1 MSNTYFKKYFNI
13 FTQTKFQPEK
23 KSSSYSTT
31 NYINHYTNQKNT
43 NNKHIIINSN
53 NDNNKNNKKR
63 IPNLIKN
70 IHHKPKVAMSS
81 DNFRYQPLT
90 SFELKLSKELGRINQ
105 NYTQIKNRKFFNKN
119 DSTNLYWMNFPDFE
133 IYRQLK
139 ELDTR
144 KEIPYGFTKPR
155 LKPLII
161 NKKNKLGILARNL
174 YEADQVEKFNN
185 LLHKYKIKK
194 GIK

>member
-1 MSNTYFKKYFNI
+1 MSNNHFKKNLKI
-13 FTQTKFQPEK
+13 LTQTKFQPEK
-23 KSSSYSTT
+23 KSSSCLTT
-31 NYINHYTNQKNT
+31 NYSNYFTNKK

-53 NDNNKNNKKR
+53 INNNNNNQRR

-70 IHHKPKVAMSS
+70 IHHKPKVAIST

-90 SFELKLSKELGRINQ
+90 SFEQKLSKELSRLSK

-119 DSTNLYWMNFPDFE
+119 DSTSLYWMNFLDYE

-161 NKKNKLGILARNL
+161 NTKNKLGRLAKNL

-185 LLHKYKIKK
+185 LLHKYKINK
-194 GIK
+194 GTK